1 LRRSDVIDFSPST
14 GRRSF
19 AISPAETT
27 AIDCRRKTFSKA
39 GVRSGHHFAPA
50 MLPSGCNVYETLGS
64 GYTPLAF
71 GTKAKVL
78 KDFRDVAAE
87 LRMPLTIVQDD
98 CKGAVERYQANLI
111 LIRPDQFV
119 CWA

>member
-1 LRRSDVIDFSPST
+1 
-14 GRRSF
+14 
-19 AISPAETT
+19 
-27 AIDCRRKTFSKA
+27 
-39 GVRSGHHFAPA
+39 

-98 CKGAVERYQANLI
+98 CKGAVER
-111 LIRPDQFV
+111 
-119 CWA
+119 